1 MKRKGRKKILSNG
14 QKKINLINR
23 NRKSDDDEND
33 SNGQELYLLKK
44 KKIFQFLH
52 FNHPKKNIMKTNK
65 KKLRRLY

>member
-44 KKIFQFLH
+44 KISLWRYSRDYVHTHSLQQH
-52 FNHPKKNIMKTNK
+52 
-65 KKLRRLY
+65 